1 MSGVAYSD
9 WVREFEAV
17 EGGRQNVE
25 IEDPEEMTAAFDP
38 QVEHVPEPMLWRCLK
53 CGVWVTD
60 RFVHEH
66 VRPVR

>member
-1 MSGVAYSD
+1 VSGVAYSD

-17 EGGRQNVE
+17 EDG
-25 IEDPEEMTAAFDP
+25 
-38 QVEHVPEPMLWRCLK
+38 PEPMLWRCLK